1 MKKNNPYKQA
11 KKQEI
16 SVGKFCSI
24 VLSKVRLVDNGDGH
38 TISCD
43 TADAIAAGEY
53 ADCLVERIT
62 SDRTGCISLW
72 IPREEE

>member
-24 VLSKVRLVDNGDGH
+24 VLSEVRLVDNGDGH

-43 TADAIAAGEY
+43 TADVIAAGEY
-53 ADCLVERIT
+53 AD
-62 SDRTGCISLW
+62 
-72 IPREEE
+72 

>member
-24 VLSKVRLVDNGDGH
+24 VLSEVRLVDNGDGH

-53 ADCLVERIT
+53 ADGRGG
-62 SDRTGCISLW
+62 SGGSAASFWGRTAL
-72 IPREEE
+72 RHYH